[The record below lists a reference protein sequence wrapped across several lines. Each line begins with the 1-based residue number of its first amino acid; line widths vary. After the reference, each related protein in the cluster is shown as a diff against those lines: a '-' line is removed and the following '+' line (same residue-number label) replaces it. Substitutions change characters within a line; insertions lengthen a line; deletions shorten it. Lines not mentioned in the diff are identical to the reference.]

1 MHNLP
6 SALSTDYCVC
16 QVCFGCDAQF
26 MRYLYKLARDIFKSD
41 PIGDWLAELVLRR
54 LR

>member
-6 SALSTDYCVC
+6 SALSTNHFVC
-16 QVCFGCDAQF
+16 QVCFVYDAQF
-26 MRYLYKLARDIFKSD
+26 MRYQYKLAHDIFKSD